1 MVQKTKN
8 KNEKE
13 KKKKAAEKSKNKG
26 GRPTKMNP
34 ETVKKLEDAFSL
46 GCSDIEACI
55 YADITKQTLYNYQ
68 DSHPEFLDRKE
79 ALKQKLVL
87 KARTV
92 VANALEKEDENTA
105 KWYLERKAR
114 DEFAAKQEV
123 AVGNLESSPFKIEII
138 D

>member
-1 MVQKTKN
+1 MVKKTKS

-13 KKKKAAEKSKNKG
+13 KKKKAAKKSKNKG
-26 GRPTKMNP
+26 GRPTSVTP
-34 ETVKKLEDAFSL
+34 ETLAKLEQAFSL
-46 GCSDIEACI
+46 GCSDLEACI
-55 YADITKQTLYNYQ
+55 YADISPSILYRFQENN
-68 DSHPEFLDRKE
+68 PEFRERKE

-123 AVGNLESSPFKIEII
+123 AVGNLENSPFEIKII